1 MKLIFSTITMLS
13 LLLFNLISCSE
24 STFKSTTMPAETRSR
39 FEKLVTNKMPGM
51 SRESSC
57 QINNLTK
64 AAKAAKKAFPKYAD
78 KIECGSEA
86 GNYFIFSLS
95 PLEEEKLE
103 NKKKCDFS
111 LILYAKKGDNKIYYY
126 WLEQQQQ

>member
-1 MKLIFSTITMLS
+1 MKLIFATITI
-13 LLLFNLISCSE
+13 LLLFNLVSCSE
-24 STFKSTTMPAETRSR
+24 NTFKSSTMPPETRNR
-39 FEKLVTNKMPGM
+39 FEKLVADQMPGM

-64 AAKAAKKAFPKYAD
+64 AATAAKKAFPKYAN

-86 GNYFIFSLS
+86 GNYYIFSLT

-126 WLEQQQQ
+126 WLAQK